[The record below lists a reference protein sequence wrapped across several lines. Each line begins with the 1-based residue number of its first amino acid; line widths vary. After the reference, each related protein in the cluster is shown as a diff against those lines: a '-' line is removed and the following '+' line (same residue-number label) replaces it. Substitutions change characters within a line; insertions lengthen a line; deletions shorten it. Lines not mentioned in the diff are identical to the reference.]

1 MEVDY
6 NLLTDEAKVF
16 VYPSSRKFYP
26 QELDGL
32 LQEIQGFL
40 SENFKDYNFHFKIL
54 NNRFLVFFI
63 EGDKTIPIQLL
74 DKLADFI
81 LSLEQKYKV
90 TLIDKIN
97 ICFKQG
103 DFIQYQDMKKFRTL
117 LKNRSISENTVIFN
131 NLVQNKYDFENNFE
145 TPLSE
150 SWLSHL
156 VKKK

>member
-32 LQEIQGFL
+32 QQEIQGFL

-54 NNRFLVFFI
+54 NNRFLIFFI

>member
-32 LQEIQGFL
+32 QQEIQGFL

-90 TLIDKIN
+90 TLLDKIN

-103 DFIQYQDMKKFRTL
+103 EFIQYQDMKKFRTL

-145 TPLSE
+145 TPLSD